1 VSVVNWIS
9 RNGRLAGEK
18 DYILTANTALL
29 EGSKTMCVK
38 AEGRRAK
45 DVAEAA
51 GVSRSAVSRAF
62 NPKSYLDPKKR
73 AHVLKI
79 ASELGYH
86 PNMAARAMV
95 TNRSCLIA
103 VLLPTLQHPWE
114 SQELDVLTG
123 ELQAMGFATLVYK
136 ISSTELRLDQV
147 AHLKAYNPDSIIV
160 YSDNLPIEGVKS
172 LFSRIRPIFPVYLC
186 EGQSELTEAG
196 GDSGAD
202 KLVIDQRPGIRHA
215 ISLLAGAGC
224 KDMVWLAGDPASRS
238 NLDRQRIVLQ
248 VAGQFGITVSAHI
261 QGDFGYERAREEV
274 RAYYRAHPMSD
285 ALFAANDVS
294 AFGAIDALRHDLG
307 RAIPEDI
314 KVVGF
319 DNIKQSGW
327 KSYDLTTVGMDIDA
341 RVSALVRLIRN
352 RLQDPA
358 APDLVEGVETR
369 LVVRGTVS

>member
-1 VSVVNWIS
+1 MQVDQ
-9 RNGRLAGEK
+9 G
-18 DYILTANTALL
+18 
-29 EGSKTMCVK
+29 
-38 AEGRRAK
+38 
-45 DVAEAA
+45 
-51 GVSRSAVSRAF
+51 
-62 NPKSYLDPKKR
+62 
-73 AHVLKI
+73 
-79 ASELGYH
+79 
-86 PNMAARAMV
+86 AR
-95 TNRSCLIA
+95 
-103 VLLPTLQHPWE
+103 
-114 SQELDVLTG
+114 
-123 ELQAMGFATLVYK
+123 
-136 ISSTELRLDQV
+136 DQ
-147 AHLKAYNPDSIIV
+147 
-160 YSDNLPIEGVKS
+160 
-172 LFSRIRPIFPVYLC
+172 
-186 EGQSELTEAG
+186 
-196 GDSGAD
+196 
-202 KLVIDQRPGIRHA
+202 
-215 ISLLAGAGC
+215 LLA
-224 KDMVWLAGDPASRS
+224 RS

-307 RAIPEDI
+307 RAIPEDT

-358 APDLVEGVETR
+358 SPDLVEGVETR